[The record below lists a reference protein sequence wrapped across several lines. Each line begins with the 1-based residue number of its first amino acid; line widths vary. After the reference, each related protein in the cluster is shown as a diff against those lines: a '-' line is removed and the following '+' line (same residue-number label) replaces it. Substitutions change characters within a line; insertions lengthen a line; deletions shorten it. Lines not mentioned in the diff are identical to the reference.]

1 MDIATLY
8 QMFKESKGICTD
20 NRKVQKGQIFLALKG
35 DNFNG
40 NNFAKQAIDA
50 GAAYAIVEENV
61 GEGEQFILVANSLA
75 TLQAL
80 AKYHRQQ
87 FSIPVI
93 ALTGSNGKTTTK
105 ELVATV
111 LEKKYKVHY
120 TKGNLN
126 NHIGIPLTLLEMP
139 MDTEIAVIE
148 MGANHQREIAGYCE
162 YVLPG
167 YGLITNIGKAH
178 LEGFGGIEG
187 VLKGKTELYQYIGA
201 HGGKLFVSDMAQNLL
216 DKSAEFVDK
225 DKLVFYGQKAT
236 SLVVGERIPNQV
248 FLAFRWNNNEVKTQ
262 LVGDYNIE
270 NALSAICIGV
280 YFNVPESAICEAL
293 AGYSPS
299 NNRSQMTVYKDNKF
313 VMDAYNANPSSLTVA
328 LQNFDT
334 LEAVSKMVIIGEMME
349 LGEYSKEEHQKIV
362 GVVSDMKLEMRIF
375 VGNGFSF
382 LQADDSVLYFENTQK
397 LKSWFDAQAFS
408 NKTILLKGS
417 RKNALENL
425 LRD

>member
-1 MDIATLY
+1 MEIVSLY
-8 QMFKESKGICTD
+8 QKLKVSTGICTD
-20 NRKVQKGQIFLALKG
+20 NRKIKKGQIFVALKG

-40 NNFAKQAIDA
+40 NNFAIQAIAD
-50 GAAYAIVEENV
+50 GAAYAIVDEKV
-61 GEGEQFILVANSLA
+61 GNDERCILVENTLD

-105 ELVATV
+105 ELVAAV

-148 MGANHQREIAGYCE
+148 MGANHQREIEGYCK
-162 YVLPG
+162 YVLPN

-187 VLKGKTELYQYIGA
+187 VLKGKTELYQYIGV
-201 HGGKLFVSDMAQNLL
+201 HGGKLFVSDMSQRLL
-216 DKSAEFVDK
+216 DKSSEFVDK
-225 DKLVFYGQKAT
+225 NNIIFYGKGAT
-236 SLVVGERIPNQV
+236 A
-248 FLAFRWNNNEVKTQ
+248 LASGGLLETKECLSFRWKGNEIKTQ

-270 NALSAICIGV
+270 NALLAVCIGL
-280 YFNVPESAICEAL
+280 YFDVAEKDICEAL
-293 AGYSPS
+293 ERYSPN
-299 NNRSQMTVYKDNKF
+299 NNRSQMIEYKGNKI
-313 VMDAYNANPSSLTVA
+313 VMDAYNANPSSLSVA
-328 LQNFDT
+328 LQNFDK
-334 LEAVSKMVIIGEMME
+334 LASPAKIAIVGEMME
-349 LGEYSKEEHQKIV
+349 LGEYSRVEHQKIAQQ
-362 GVVSDMKLEMRIF
+362 VSQMELEARIF
-375 VGNGFSF
+375 VGEGFSF
-382 LQADDSVLYFENTQK
+382 LKADNSVLYFENTQA
-397 LKSWFDAQAFS
+397 LKSWFDAQGYS
-408 NKTILLKGS
+408 TKTILLKGS

-425 LRD
+425 LKG

>member
-1 MDIATLY
+1 MDIVTLY
-8 QMFKESKGICTD
+8 QKFKESKGICTD
-20 NRKVQKGQIFLALKG
+20 NRSVQKGQIFLALKG

-40 NNFAKQAIDA
+40 NNFASQAIAD
-50 GAAYAIVEENV
+50 GAAYAIVDEEV
-61 GEGEQFILVANSLA
+61 GEGEQFIIVENALA

-139 MDTEIAVIE
+139 RDTEIAVIE

-162 YVLPG
+162 YVLPN

-187 VLKGKTELYQYIGA
+187 VLKGKTELYQYIGT
-201 HGGKLFVSDMAQNLL
+201 HGGKLFVSDISQKLL

-225 DKLVFYGQKAT
+225 SNLVFYGEKT
-236 SLVVGERIPNQV
+236 ISLVVGELLPSEECLM
-248 FLAFRWNNNEVKTQ
+248 FKWKTNEIKTK

-280 YFNVPESAICEAL
+280 YFDVPEIAICEAL
-293 AGYSPS
+293 AAYSPT
-299 NNRSQMTVYKDNKF
+299 NNRSQMIVYKGNKF

-328 LQNFDT
+328 LQNFDK
-334 LEAVSKMVIIGEMME
+334 LDAVSKMVIIGEMME
-349 LGEYSKEEHQKIV
+349 LGEYSKAEHQKIV
-362 GVVSDMKLEMRIF
+362 QQVRDMELEKRIF
-375 VGNGFSF
+375 IGDGFSF
-382 LQADDSVLYFENTQK
+382 LKEDNAVLYFENTQA
-397 LKSWFDAQAFS
+397 LKSWFDMQAFS

-425 LRD
+425 LKD

>member
-1 MDIATLY
+1 MEIASLY
-8 QMFKESKGICTD
+8 QKFKESKGICTD
-20 NRKVQKGQIFLALKG
+20 NRKVQNGQIFIALKG

-40 NNFAKQAIDA
+40 NNFAKQAVED
-50 GAAYAIVEENV
+50 GAAYAIVNENV
-61 GEGEQFILVANSLA
+61 GNAEQFILVEDTLE

-105 ELVATV
+105 ELVAVV
-111 LEKKYKVHY
+111 LEKRYKVHF

-139 MDTEIAVIE
+139 IDTEIAVIE
-148 MGANHQREIAGYCE
+148 MGANHQREIASYCE
-162 YVLPG
+162 YILPN

-187 VLKGKTELYQYIGA
+187 VLKGKTELYQYIGT
-201 HGGKLFVSDMAQNLL
+201 HGGKLFVSDLSQKLL
-216 DKSAEFVDK
+216 DKSLEFVDK
-225 DKLVFYGQKAT
+225 SNLVFYGKNAD
-236 SLVVGERIPNQV
+236 SSVVGELLPSEEC
-248 FLAFRWNNNEVKTQ
+248 LTFRWNSNEIKTQ

-280 YFNVPESAICEAL
+280 YFDVPESAICEAL
-293 AGYSPS
+293 EGYSPN
-299 NNRSQMTVYKDNKF
+299 NNRSQMIVYKGNKF

-328 LQNFDT
+328 LQNFDKLDAPAKIT
-334 LEAVSKMVIIGEMME
+334 IVGEMME
-349 LGEYSKEEHQKIV
+349 LGEYSRVEHQKIAQQ
-362 GVVSDMKLEMRIF
+362 VSQMQLEKRIF
-375 VGNGFSF
+375 VGEGFSF
-382 LQADDSVLYFENTQK
+382 LKGDNMFLYFENTQA
-397 LKSWFDAQAFS
+397 LKTWFDVQVFS
-408 NKTILLKGS
+408 SKTILLKGS

-425 LRD
+425 LKD